1 MVTIENNGELRFYE
15 GDRELTLE
23 EGFKRLEDL
32 YANEPTENQKII
44 NILKNKY
51 WRKNNETD

>member
-1 MVTIENNGELRFYE
+1 MVTIENNGELKFYE

-23 EGFKRLEDL
+23 EGFKRLDEL
-32 YANEPTENQKII
+32 FINEPTENQKII
-44 NILKNKY
+44 TNLKNKY

>member
-32 YANEPTENQKII
+32 YTNEPTENQKII
-44 NILKNKY
+44 NNLKNKY

>member
-1 MVTIENNGELRFYE
+1 MVIIENNGELRFYE

-32 YANEPTENQKII
+32 YTNEPTENQKII
-44 NILKNKY
+44 NHLKNEY
-51 WRKNNETD
+51 WRKSNETD

>member
-32 YANEPTENQKII
+32 YTNEPTENQKII
-44 NILKNKY
+44 NHLKNEY
-51 WRKNNETD
+51 WRKSNETD

>member
-15 GDRELTLE
+15 GDIELTLE

-32 YANEPTENQKII
+32 YANEPIENQKII
-44 NILKNKY
+44 NNLKNKY
-51 WRKNNETD
+51 WRKSNETD

>member
-15 GDRELTLE
+15 GDIELTLE

-32 YANEPTENQKII
+32 YTNEPPENQKII
-44 NILKNKY
+44 NNLKNKY
-51 WRKNNETD
+51 WRKNNEAD